1 MYDAELARLLL
12 VIVGAM
18 VVIAFVQRWVALKL
32 SSTGSPCEAARAH
45 SSNTLELVNDG
56 NLTQPER

>member
-18 VVIAFVQRWVALKL
+18 VVIAFVQRWW
-32 SSTGSPCEAARAH
+32 R
-45 SSNTLELVNDG
+45 
-56 NLTQPER
+56 